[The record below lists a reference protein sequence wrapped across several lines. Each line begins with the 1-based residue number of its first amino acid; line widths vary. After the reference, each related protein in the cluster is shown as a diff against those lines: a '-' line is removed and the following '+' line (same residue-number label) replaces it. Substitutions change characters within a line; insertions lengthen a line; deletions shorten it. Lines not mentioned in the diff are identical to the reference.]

1 MTRATW
7 SKDDGLTCEQ
17 VVIYPLLRK
26 YKINF
31 SPVLKMT
38 AGFIMASIAMVYAA
52 VLQHYIYN
60 SPPESIHVWIQAPA
74 YILVAFSEAFVIITG
89 LELAYTKAPTRYV
102 LSLSLI
108 IQCST
113 LTFAKS
119 AFTRLSLVL
128 ADHRYRGGDMHRA
141 CTRISRSIPR
151 MDVCL
156 SCDCRVCCGLW
167 ALPLLQKL
175 FRRLAHYRRTGSSDH
190 GA

>member
-1 MTRATW
+1 VCGALEHR
-7 SKDDGLTCEQ
+7 SGRLTCVL

-60 SPPESIHVWIQAPA
+60 SPAESIHVWIQAPA

-102 LSLSLI
+102 S
-108 IQCST
+108 
-113 LTFAKS
+113 
-119 AFTRLSLVL
+119 
-128 ADHRYRGGDMHRA
+128 
-141 CTRISRSIPR
+141 
-151 MDVCL
+151 
-156 SCDCRVCCGLW
+156 
-167 ALPLLQKL
+167 
-175 FRRLAHYRRTGSSDH
+175 
-190 GA
+190 